1 MGLMLIL
8 DAPRACRGETHEHDE
23 EDFYAIY
30 LGVDNI
36 PW

>member
-8 DAPRACRGETHEHDE
+8 DALRACRGEAHEHDE
-23 EDFYAIY
+23 EDFHVIY

>member
-1 MGLMLIL
+1 MGLMLII
-8 DAPRACRGETHEHDE
+8 DALRACRGEAHEHDE
-23 EDFYAIY
+23 EDFHVIY

>member
-8 DAPRACRGETHEHDE
+8 DALRACRGEAHEHDE
-23 EDFYAIY
+23 EDFHVIY

-36 PW
+36 LW